1 MIKGNDDALSE
12 VNMERLKQCPFCGYE
27 KPGLMM
33 CKGRKFVNG
42 LDQPIEQHKWYVQ
55 CPKCKARGSVASG
68 KVNLWSDLN
77 KDLPIPG
84 WQTTD
89 DQIKSIAVK
98 LWNYRID

>member
-1 MIKGNDDALSE
+1 MPDSE
-12 VNMERLKQCPFCGYE
+12 YLKQCPFCGYE

-55 CPKCKARGSVASG
+55 CPKCKARGSVSSG
-68 KVNLWSDLN
+68 KVNLWPHIN
-77 KDLPIPG
+77 NDLPIPG